1 MDQINSP
8 DDDFQSKITR
18 QEEILACFSQDGI
31 ISISSL
37 SAQFG
42 VSEITIRRDL
52 LDLERKGK
60 IERVRGGARIARSHS
75 YEPPVV
81 HRQMEQVAEK
91 EAIALGARDLIRDGE
106 TIALESGS
114 TAQALAKAISQK
126 KWQQLQVVTNSLL
139 TVNLLISVPGIQTT
153 FIGGFV
159 DPNEMCTY
167 GKLAEEVLGRL
178 HVDKYFCGCRGITP
192 SFGRSNE
199 IQTGIEVGTV
209 KAFAKAA
216 GQIIVLADHTKF
228 GKTFSL
234 QLLDISEID
243 TIITTDQA
251 PREMLEEIQRLGVH
265 ILGSSLENEFPG

>member
-167 GKLAEEVLGRL
+167 GK
-178 HVDKYFCGCRGITP
+178 
-192 SFGRSNE
+192 
-199 IQTGIEVGTV
+199 
-209 KAFAKAA
+209 
-216 GQIIVLADHTKF
+216 
-228 GKTFSL
+228 
-234 QLLDISEID
+234 
-243 TIITTDQA
+243 
-251 PREMLEEIQRLGVH
+251 
-265 ILGSSLENEFPG
+265 